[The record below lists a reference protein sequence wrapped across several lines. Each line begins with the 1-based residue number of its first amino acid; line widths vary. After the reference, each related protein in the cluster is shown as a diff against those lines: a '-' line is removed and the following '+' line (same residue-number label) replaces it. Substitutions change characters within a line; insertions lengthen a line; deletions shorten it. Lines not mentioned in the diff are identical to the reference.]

1 MVIVTTSY
9 PQKDFIFKALS
20 NLLDLCLPDKSLY
33 FWQVIESI
41 HKFIIEIH
49 ALQCLFVRSSIKKH
63 RRGRIISSFT
73 KGETFDL
80 LWQPSALG
88 GDLTMCPV
96 FLYSPRKAL
105 LSPSLWPRKEHTWT
119 LNWKGSLL
127 ICFENG
133 VGVPYSIRQ
142 SRNSMMNSFITVNIT
157 PTCKRQFRGYIYPCP
172 LQKDLPPISLAWS
185 RIYWETNLKE
195 ELTDLFWKLLR
206 VWYFLFPNPERWWWT
221 LCLYVRDNLES
232 NSLWFTY
239 FYLM

>member
-1 MVIVTTSY
+1 MVIVTASY
-9 PQKDFIFKALS
+9 PPKDFIFKALS
-20 NLLDLCLPDKSLY
+20 NLLGLCLPDKSLY

-41 HKFIIEIH
+41 QKFIIEIH
-49 ALQCLFVRSSIKKH
+49 ALQCLFVRSSIKNH
-63 RRGRIISSFT
+63 RRGKIISNFT

-127 ICFENG
+127 ICFENR

-157 PTCKRQFRGYIYPCP
+157 THVRGSLEDTFILAHSKKTFLPSVWPGAEYVGRIIWKRSLLICFESFSEFRISYSPTQ
-172 LQKDLPPISLAWS
+172 
-185 RIYWETNLKE
+185 
-195 ELTDLFWKLLR
+195 
-206 VWYFLFPNPERWWWT
+206 
-221 LCLYVRDNLES
+221 RDDGEH
-232 NSLWFTY
+232 FAY
-239 FYLM
+239 M